1 MNGDSR
7 IINISDDQEKEA
19 NSPNQDSDPALEAG
33 AAVEVDWQAE
43 AERQRDLFLRC
54 QADMD
59 NMKKRLEREKL
70 DFIKFANEALI
81 KDLLQV
87 VDNLERA
94 LGHAPSGNGD
104 QVGLVDGVKLTLDG
118 LLSILDKH
126 GVKPIAAL
134 GRPFDP
140 HVHEAVMQRE
150 DPEVEGNTVLQE
162 VQRGYLLNERLIRP
176 TMVIVSRRPI
186 EDSDNN

>member
-1 MNGDSR
+1 MNGDRR
-7 IINISDDQEKEA
+7 IININEDQETDENGLNQEPDSA
-19 NSPNQDSDPALEAG
+19 STVDNS
-33 AAVEVDWQAE
+33 VEVDWQAE

-59 NMKKRLEREKL
+59 NMKKRLEKEKI
-70 DFIKFANEALI
+70 DFIKFANEALV

-94 LGHAPSGNGD
+94 LGHAQPGNGD
-104 QVGLVDGVKLTLDG
+104 QGGLADGVKLTLDG

-126 GVKPIAAL
+126 GVKPVSAL
-134 GRPFDP
+134 SQQFDP
-140 HVHEAVMQRE
+140 HFHEAVMQRE
-150 DPEVEGNTVLQE
+150 DPDVEGNTVLQE

-176 TMVIVSRRPI
+176 AMVIVSRRPS